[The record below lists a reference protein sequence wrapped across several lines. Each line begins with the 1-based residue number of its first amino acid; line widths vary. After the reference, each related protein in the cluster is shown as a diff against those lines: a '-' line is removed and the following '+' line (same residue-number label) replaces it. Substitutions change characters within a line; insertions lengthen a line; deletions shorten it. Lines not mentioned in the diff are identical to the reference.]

1 MKKLFS
7 IFIFFSFLSCSN
19 SNSNINADA
28 KKVCELIS
36 EFNFLEIQK
45 IASKYDAGEWESALI
60 KNCEAAEMLYGIG
73 ESLQENG
80 IEFMNEFSD
89 ELESY
94 SEEIEEALEGYEDEM
109 EKALSEME
117 EALSELEDAF
127 DY

>member
-1 MKKLFS
+1 M
-7 IFIFFSFLSCSN
+7 
-19 SNSNINADA
+19 
-28 KKVCELIS
+28 
-36 EFNFLEIQK
+36 EIQK
-45 IASKYDAGEWESALI
+45 IASKYDADEWESALI

-117 EALSELEDAF
+117 DALSELEDAF